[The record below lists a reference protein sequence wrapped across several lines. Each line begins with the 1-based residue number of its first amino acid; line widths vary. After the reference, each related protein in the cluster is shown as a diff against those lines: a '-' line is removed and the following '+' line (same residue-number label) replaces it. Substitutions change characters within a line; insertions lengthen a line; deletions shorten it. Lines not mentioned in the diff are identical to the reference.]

1 MTYGSSARKGWTT
14 ILSDYLCTF
23 PQSSTPAASTSVLS
37 TPESKSNIQSIEVEI
52 RTPYTLVT
60 KERLLPGIYIAL
72 FCLTKCRQLIRNFST
87 GKIPAGFLDRIGNK
101 GAVAIS
107 LHFAHS
113 RLLFICAH
121 LAAHSNQVE
130 ERKANVKKIFD
141 EMSVDDLTGGSPL
154 LNGSKPEKSEQ
165 LKHLTDRF
173 DQTFFMGDLKSVSLS
188 HRFHFHFVGFYTTPR
203 LP

>member
-37 TPESKSNIQSIEVEI
+37 TPESKSNSQSIEVEI

-72 FCLTKCRQLIRNFST
+72 FCLTKCRRLIRNFST

-101 GAVAIS
+101 GGVAIS

-113 RLLFICAH
+113 RLLFISAH
-121 LAAHSNQVE
+121 LAAHSNQVD
-130 ERKANVKKIFD
+130 ERKANVKKIFE
-141 EMSVDDLTGGSPL
+141 EMLVDDFT
-154 LNGSKPEKSEQ
+154 KPEKQEK